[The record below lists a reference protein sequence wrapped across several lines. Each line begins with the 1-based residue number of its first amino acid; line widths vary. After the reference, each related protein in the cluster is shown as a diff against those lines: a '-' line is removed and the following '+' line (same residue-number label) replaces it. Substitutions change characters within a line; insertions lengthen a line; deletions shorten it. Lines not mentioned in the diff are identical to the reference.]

1 MSYNTPF
8 TRAPSILEL
17 MFTSPLSGPS
27 GPHIDDGT
35 ILLYDNAHD
44 VEEAA
49 ARQHR
54 HIEQQRRDQHREL
67 ELRKKHEQQ
76 QGSKQLAVTKG
87 QGSGQHSGHHQTLAQ
102 QQQQQQKR
110 QAAANWPYHP
120 FFCHPLFSA
129 NDYGNSVFGGPLLTG
144 PLLPNHSALA
154 TAAKVPTLSHST
166 LSSFSPRIDVH
177 EDENKFQLSAE
188 LPGMPRDAV
197 KVHVDDE
204 GRTISIEGE
213 MKKEYDSRDLA
224 SAKESSSK
232 DGDNASEVASSTTT
246 SSDKQAQPRIHGHV
260 TERLYGH
267 FSRSLW
273 LPESAELDKISASF
287 KDGLLRINV
296 PKKEIKKNGEGEE
309 KEEVKKRKVTIEEVQ
324 E

>member
-27 GPHIDDGT
+27 GPHRDDGT
-35 ILLYDNAHD
+35 IFVYDNAHD

-67 ELRKKHEQQ
+67 EQRKKHEQQ
-76 QGSKQLAVTKG
+76 QGSKHSTVAKG
-87 QGSGQHSGHHQTLAQ
+87 QGSGQHAGHHQTLAQ
-102 QQQQQQKR
+102 QQQQQKR
-110 QAAANWPYHP
+110 QAAATWPYHP
-120 FFCHPLFSA
+120 FFSHPLFNA
-129 NDYGNSVFGGPLLTG
+129 NDYGNGVFGGPLLTG

-188 LPGMPRDAV
+188 LPGMPCDAV

-213 MKKEYDSRDLA
+213 MRKEYDSRDLA
-224 SAKESSSK
+224 SAKKSSSK
-232 DGDNASEVASSTTT
+232 GGDNASEATSSST

-296 PKKEIKKNGEGEE
+296 PKKETKKNGEGEE